1 MVESDKGGG
10 PSSSGGAPSQSAR
23 EAQPPIGGLVVDPR
37 DIKTNPSLMKFLR
50 ERISGAIVSG
60 LTAIGVLRP
69 KKANGELGPRHWKG
83 LFIFLGTIFAIV
95 IVWTSVHVVQ
105 PGNVAVPVT
114 FGHSGEPLGPGV
126 HITLPFTRTYSMST
140 RTQNYTMSSSAND
153 GPAGSVDSP
162 VAVLGEDGGAAT
174 VNATLLYRV
183 DRDKASD
190 VYRNLGRSYA
200 TAVVRPTARS
210 CVRAEF
216 AKYPVA
222 EAAST
227 ASGSIEDNVGACVKD
242 KLESAGLLLQAFQ
255 LRGVT
260 LDPSVAKAVA
270 AKVAA
275 QQTLLQQ
282 AFDQATALR
291 KAEIVRIQAKA
302 TSDQEQIVQCGGH
315 FATVTINDK
324 DIQTIV
330 PNEPG
335 KCTSSGLTD
344 AYLQYAYIQAL
355 NNIATS
361 GNANVIISPNG
372 QAPLFTVPT
381 TGGSTSTTQP

>member
-1 MVESDKGGG
+1 
-10 PSSSGGAPSQSAR
+10 
-23 EAQPPIGGLVVDPR
+23 
-37 DIKTNPSLMKFLR
+37 LMKFLR

-260 LDPSVAKAVA
+260 LDPSVAQAVA

>member
-1 MVESDKGGG
+1 
-10 PSSSGGAPSQSAR
+10 
-23 EAQPPIGGLVVDPR
+23 VVDPR

-60 LTAIGVLRP
+60 LTAIGILRP
-69 KKANGELGPRHWKG
+69 KNANGELGPRHWKG
-83 LFIFLGTIFAIV
+83 LFIFVGTIFAVI

-140 RTQNYTMSSSAND
+140 RTQNYTMSSSAQD
-153 GPAGSVDSP
+153 GPEGSVDSP

-200 TAVVRPTARS
+200 TSVVRPTARS

-216 AKYPVA
+216 AKYAVA

-227 ASGSIEDNVGACVKD
+227 ASGQIEDNVGACVKER
-242 KLESAGLLLQAFQ
+242 LESAGLLLQAFQ

-260 LDPSVAKAVA
+260 LDPAVAKAVA

-282 AFDQATALR
+282 AFDQATALK

-315 FATVTINDK
+315 FDTVTINGK
-324 DIQTIV
+324 EVQTIV
-330 PNEPG
+330 PNAPG
-335 KCTSSGLTD
+335 QCTSSGLTD

-361 GNANVIISPNG
+361 GNSTVIVSPNG

-381 TGGSTSTTQP
+381 NGSTSTTQP

>member
-10 PSSSGGAPSQSAR
+10 PSSSGGAPPQPAK

-37 DIKTNPSLMKFLR
+37 DIKTNPSLTKFLR

-60 LTAIGVLRP
+60 LTAIGILRP
-69 KKANGELGPRHWKG
+69 RTANGELGTRHWKG
-83 LFIFLGTIFAIV
+83 LFIFLGTILAVIV
-95 IVWTSVHVVQ
+95 VWTSVHVVQ

-140 RTQNYTMSSSAND
+140 RTQNYTMSSSSKD

-190 VYRNLGRSYA
+190 VYRNLGRNYS
-200 TAVVRPTARS
+200 TSVVRPTARS

-216 AKYPVA
+216 AKYAVA

-227 ASGSIEDNVGACVKD
+227 ASGQIEDNVAECVKE

-255 LRGVT
+255 LRGVA
-260 LDPSVAKAVA
+260 LSSAVA
-270 AKVAA
+270 SAVDAKVAA
-275 QQTLLQQ
+275 QQKLQQQ
-282 AFDQATALR
+282 AFEEATAQ
-291 KAEIVRIQAKA
+291 KQADIVRIQALA
-302 TSDQEQIVQCGGH
+302 TNDQARIAECGGRPGTT
-315 FATVTINDK
+315 TVNGQTV
-324 DIQTIV
+324 QTII
-330 PNEPG
+330 PNPQNE
-335 KCTSSGLTD
+335 CTGTALTP
-344 AYLQYAYIQAL
+344 AYLQFSYIQAL
-355 NNIATS
+355 NNLAK
-361 GNANVIISPNG
+361 SPNG
-372 QAPLFTVPT
+372 STFVVPFDKNLTPLISLPSNS
-381 TGGSTSTTQP
+381 GSTSTP

>member
-10 PSSSGGAPSQSAR
+10 PSSSGGAPS
-23 EAQPPIGGLVVDPR
+23 QPPIGGLVVDPR

-60 LTAIGVLRP
+60 LTAIGILRP
-69 KKANGELGPRHWKG
+69 KNADGELGPRHWKG
-83 LFIFLGTIFAIV
+83 LFIFLGTILAVV

-153 GPAGSVDSP
+153 GPAGTVDSP

-190 VYRNLGRSYA
+190 VYRNLGRNYS
-200 TAVVRPTARS
+200 TSVVRPTARS

-216 AKYPVA
+216 AKYAVA

-227 ASGSIEDNVGACVKD
+227 ASGAIEDNIAACVKE
-242 KLESAGLLLQAFQ
+242 KLESAGMLLQAFQ
-255 LRGVT
+255 LRGVA
-260 LDPSVAKAVA
+260 LSDAVA
-270 AKVAA
+270 SAVDAKVAA
-275 QQTLLQQ
+275 QQKLQQQ
-282 AFDQATALR
+282 AFEEATAQKQADITRIAALATFDQAQ
-291 KAEIVRIQAKA
+291 IAK
-302 TSDQEQIVQCGGH
+302 CGGRPVSTKVDGQ
-315 FATVTINDK
+315 TV
-324 DIQTIV
+324 QTII
-330 PNEPG
+330 PNPQSECNG
-335 KCTSSGLTD
+335 NALSSE
-344 AYLQYAYIQAL
+344 YLQFLYIQAL
-355 NNIATS
+355 NNLAKS
-361 GNANVIISPNG
+361 GNSSTVVLPFGQNVT
-372 QAPLFTVPT
+372 PLITVPST
-381 TGGSTSTTQP
+381 PGSTSTSQP

>member
-10 PSSSGGAPSQSAR
+10 PSSSGGAS
-23 EAQPPIGGLVVDPR
+23 QPPIGGLVVDPR

-60 LTAIGVLRP
+60 LTAIGILRP
-69 KKANGELGPRHWKG
+69 KNANGELGPRHWKG
-83 LFIFLGTIFAIV
+83 LFIFLGTVFAVV

-114 FGHSGEPLGPGV
+114 FGHAGEPLGPGV
-126 HITLPFTRTYSMST
+126 HITLPFTRTYEMST

-153 GPAGSVDSP
+153 GPEGSVDSP

-190 VYRNLGRSYA
+190 VYRNLGRTYS
-200 TAVVRPTARS
+200 TSVVRPTARS

-216 AKYPVA
+216 AKYAVA

-227 ASGSIEDNVGACVKD
+227 ASGQIEDNVGACVKE

-255 LRGVT
+255 LRGVA
-260 LDPSVAKAVA
+260 LDPAVAKAVA

-282 AFDQATALR
+282 AFDQATALK

-315 FATVTINDK
+315 FDTVTVNGK
-324 DIQTIV
+324 EIQTIV
-330 PNEPG
+330 PNAPG
-335 KCTSSGLTD
+335 QCTSTGLTD

-361 GNANVIISPNG
+361 GNSTVIVSPNG

-381 TGGSTSTTQP
+381 NGGSTTTTQP